1 MKNSKHS
8 LILFIIT
15 SLLNFYGYTQLAKGD
30 LAIVGFNSDVSPDQ
44 MALVALANIPS
55 GQTIHISDYPW
66 DGAAFNTSS
75 TSNGALT
82 WTTTSSVPAGTLL
95 NITITTP
102 GIIAGDLTTY
112 GSVSSTGWTGSVTA
126 VAVASGGDSWLIYQG
141 ASPTGTPSNWV
152 YGFANWSTSSGT
164 NPNEWRTSG
173 SVSTTTSYLPT
184 DLTLGT
190 DAVAIT
196 TAAGGHADN
205 LVYGGTLT
213 GDKATILAAISTHG
227 NWSGSETAMQDI
239 SPGGANFPGTQPI
252 FTVSGGNTA
261 PVIGGTLA
269 GQAVNDNS
277 TITPFSTITTIDA
290 DGDNLTAT
298 ITLDTNA
305 KGVITGA
312 DSGTGP
318 YTMNSRTTAAM
329 QTAIR
334 ALSFN
339 PTDNRTSTTETT
351 TFTVLIN
358 DGADNDSDNTTTVIS
373 SAVGPNIT
381 AISIPNAAMKVN
393 DMVTATITVDSDT
406 DDYTTGSGGISGT
419 IGGFTLGSLSRTNST
434 TYTAVFTVSE
444 GGTDIAAG
452 STIPVSVTLTDSG
465 GKAGNTFS
473 TPITQNADA
482 IDANSPSVTSVAIPN
497 SATKVGD
504 NITVTVIASEA
515 GLSLT
520 SGSVNGVVVTG
531 FSDDGGGSYS
541 TTYTVAEGNTDRAAG
556 DNIPVSFVLTDAA
569 GNNSATFNT
578 AISQNADAIDANS
591 PSVTNVTIPN
601 SAAKVGDNITVTIT
615 ASEAGL
621 SLTSG
626 SVNGVAVTG
635 FSDDS
640 GGSYS
645 ATYTIV
651 EGNTDRAAGDNIPV
665 SFVMTDAAGN
675 NSSTFNTAISQNADT
690 IDANS
695 PSVTDVTIPN
705 SAAKVGDNITVT
717 ITASEAGLSLTSG
730 SVNGVNVTGFSD
742 DSGGS
747 YSATYTVAEGN
758 TDRAAGDNIP
768 VSFILAD
775 ATGNNSAAFT
785 TAISQNADAVDANSP
800 SVTSVSIPNS
810 PAKVGDNITVT
821 IIGSEAGLSLTSGS
835 VNGVA
840 VTGFSDDGSGN
851 YSATYTVAE
860 GNTDR
865 ATGDDIPVSF
875 VLADAA
881 GNNSATFNTA
891 ISQNAD
897 AIDANSP
904 SVTNVTIPN
913 SAAKVGDNITVT
925 ITASESGLSLA
936 SGSVNGVAVT
946 GFSDDSGGSY
956 SATYTIVE
964 GNTDRAAVDNIPVSF
979 VLADP
984 AGNNSATFN
993 TAISQNAD
1001 AIDANSPSVTN
1012 VTIPNSATKV
1022 GDNINVSITASEAG
1036 LSLTS
1041 GSVNGVTVTG
1051 FSDDSGGNYSA
1062 TYTVAEGNTDRAV
1075 GDDIPV
1081 SFVLADAAGNNSAA
1095 FTTAISQNADAIDA
1109 NSPSVTSV
1117 SIPNSATK
1125 VGDNI
1130 SVTITA
1136 SEAGLS
1142 LTSGTVNGV
1151 SVTGFSDDGGGNYSA
1166 VYTVAEGN
1174 TDRAA
1179 GDNIPVSFV
1188 LADPAGNNSASFT
1201 TAISQNADAI
1211 DANSP
1216 VITNVSIPNVTMN
1229 VNDVVTA
1236 TITVNSDTDDYTTG
1250 SGGISGTIGGFA
1262 LGSLSKT
1269 NNTIYTATFTILS
1282 SGTSVAA
1289 GDDIPVSL
1297 SMTDSAGNTGTTYT
1311 TPISQA
1317 SDPIFTLP
1325 SVAFA
1330 STSSSNAESVSST
1343 NLAVNLFPSSAS
1355 TITVNYAVTGTATAG
1370 TDYTLANGTLTFSPG
1385 STSENIT
1392 IASIIN
1398 DAIVES
1404 DETIIVTLSNPS
1416 NANLGTNTQ
1425 HTYTITNDDTAAVTI
1440 DDVMANENTGSV
1452 TFTLTLDN
1460 EVDGG
1465 FDVDVSTADG
1475 TATTADSDY
1484 TAISASTETFT
1495 GNAGETQTIVVTLGA
1510 DTKVEADETFTV
1522 SMSALVATTV
1532 TAGNISIT
1540 DGATGTITNDDNA
1553 TVTIANVSGNEDD
1566 GAITVVVTLDNA
1578 VDGGFDVD
1586 VNTADGTATTANN
1599 DYTAVNAQTLTFA
1612 GTANETETF
1621 TVTPTADIVVE
1632 SNETL
1637 TISINSLV
1645 ATTVSSSDIDI
1656 TDGATITIL
1665 NDDITI
1671 TAPTDVCI
1679 NSGTQ
1684 TGLGSGLPTG
1694 GVYSGPG
1701 VTDDSNGMT
1710 YSFDPSSAGAGVH
1723 TIIYTVGIG
1732 SANDNIEVFAIPTV
1746 TFTPPSDLC
1755 IDAGI
1760 QTGLSGGTPTGGTYS
1775 GPGVTDDGNGMT
1787 YSLNPMTAGTGTHT
1801 ITYSFTDGNNC
1812 SNSSSSS
1819 VTVTTLDDA
1828 SFNYSA
1834 TAYCIDGTDPTPTI
1848 TGLTG
1853 GLFSSTPSGLSI
1865 SSSSG
1870 AIDVS
1875 DSTPNTYTIT
1885 YTTTGTCA
1893 QNSNTTITINALD
1906 DASFNYDAAT
1916 YSQSDPDPTPI
1927 ITGLA
1932 GGTFSVT
1939 PAGLNIDTGSGAINL
1954 LESIP
1959 DTYTITYTT
1968 SGNCPNSTTIDVT
1981 INDNI
1986 APTAT
1991 ITLDD
1996 NDLTIGETA
2005 TVTITFSEAIT
2016 GFDNSDLTIPNGT
2029 LSPVSSS
2036 DGGITFTAAFT
2047 PVDEINNANNIII
2060 LDNTKIADLA
2070 GNAGIGNTESENFSI
2085 NTEEV
2090 VIPTISF
2097 DKGFSPNGDGVNDTW
2112 VIEGLENFANHTI
2125 QVFNRSGNKIF
2136 EAKDYQNDWDG
2147 TSNGNL
2153 VFGSDKLPPGPY
2165 YFIIESGMNEVPP
2178 KTGWIYINY

>member
-1 MKNSKHS
+1 MKNSNHS

-15 SLLNFYGYTQLAKGD
+15 LLLNFYGYTQLAKGD

-44 MALVALANIPS
+44 MALVALADIPS

-95 NITITTP
+95 NITIASL

-112 GSVSSTGWTGSVTA
+112 GSVSSTGWASSV
-126 VAVASGGDSWLIYQG
+126 VASGGDSWLIYQG
-141 ASPTGTPSNWV
+141 GSPTATPSNWV

-173 SVSTTTSYLPT
+173 TVTTTTSYLPV

-196 TAAGGHADN
+196 TTVGGHADN

-227 NWSGSETAMQDI
+227 NWSGSETTIQDI

-277 TITPFSTITTIDA
+277 TISPFSTITTIDA

-318 YTMNSRTTAAM
+318 YTMNSRTAAAM

-419 IGGFTLGSLSRTNST
+419 IGGFSLGSLSRTNST
-434 TYTAVFTVSE
+434 TYTAVFTISE

-465 GKAGNTFS
+465 GKAGNAFS

-541 TTYTVAEGNTDRAAG
+541 ATYTVAEGNTDRAVG
-556 DNIPVSFVLTDAA
+556 DNIPVSFVLADAA

-785 TAISQNADAVDANSP
+785 TAISQNADA
-800 SVTSVSIPNS
+800 
-810 PAKVGDNITVT
+810 
-821 IIGSEAGLSLTSGS
+821 
-835 VNGVA
+835 
-840 VTGFSDDGSGN
+840 
-851 YSATYTVAE
+851 
-860 GNTDR
+860 
-865 ATGDDIPVSF
+865 
-875 VLADAA
+875 
-881 GNNSATFNTA
+881 
-891 ISQNAD
+891 
-897 AIDANSP
+897 IDANPP
-904 SVTNVTIPN
+904 S
-913 SAAKVGDNITVT
+913 A
-925 ITASESGLSLA
+925 
-936 SGSVNGVAVT
+936 
-946 GFSDDSGGSY
+946 
-956 SATYTIVE
+956 
-964 GNTDRAAVDNIPVSF
+964 
-979 VLADP
+979 
-984 AGNNSATFN
+984 
-993 TAISQNAD
+993 
-1001 AIDANSPSVTN
+1001 
-1012 VTIPNSATKV
+1012 
-1022 GDNINVSITASEAG
+1022 
-1036 LSLTS
+1036 
-1041 GSVNGVTVTG
+1041 
-1051 FSDDSGGNYSA
+1051 
-1062 TYTVAEGNTDRAV
+1062 
-1075 GDDIPV
+1075 
-1081 SFVLADAAGNNSAA
+1081 
-1095 FTTAISQNADAIDA
+1095 
-1109 NSPSVTSV
+1109 TSV

-1130 SVTITA
+1130 AVTITA

-1151 SVTGFSDDGGGNYSA
+1151 SVTGFSDNGGGSYSA

-1216 VITNVSIPNVTMN
+1216 VITNVSIPNITMN
-1229 VNDVVTA
+1229 VNDIVTA

-1269 NNTIYTATFTILS
+1269 SNTIYTATFSILS

-1599 DYTAVNAQTLTFA
+1599 DYTAVNAQTLTFV

-1645 ATTVSSSDIDI
+1645 VTTVSSSDIDI

-1694 GVYSGPG
+1694 GIYSGPG

-1787 YSLNPMTAGTGTHT
+1787 YSLNPMTAGAGTHT

-1870 AIDVS
+1870 AIDIS

-1932 GGTFSVT
+1932 GGIFSAT
-1939 PAGLNIDTGSGAINL
+1939 PAGLSIDLGSGAINL
-1954 LESIP
+1954 LASIP
-1959 DTYTITYTT
+1959 NMYTIAYTT

-1981 INDNI
+1981 INDTI
-1986 APTAT
+1986 TPTAT
-1991 ITLDD
+1991 ISLDD
-1996 NDLTIGETA
+1996 TDLTIGETA

-2016 GFDNSDLTIPNGT
+2016 DFDNSDLTIPNGT

-2036 DGGITFTAAFT
+2036 DGGITFTTTFT
-2047 PVDEINNANNIII
+2047 PTNGINENTNRII
-2060 LDNTKIADLA
+2060 LDNTGVIDLA
-2070 GNAGIGNTESENFSI
+2070 GNQGIGSTESENFSI

-2090 VIPTISF
+2090 VIPSISF